1 MYQSGHFNGTLGEE
15 IYLLTVDSLGCADTD
30 ENILES
36 ITSG

>member
-1 MYQSGHFNGTLGEE
+1 MSHSGHFNGRLGEE
-15 IYLLTVDSLGCADTD
+15 ICLLTVDSLGCAGTD